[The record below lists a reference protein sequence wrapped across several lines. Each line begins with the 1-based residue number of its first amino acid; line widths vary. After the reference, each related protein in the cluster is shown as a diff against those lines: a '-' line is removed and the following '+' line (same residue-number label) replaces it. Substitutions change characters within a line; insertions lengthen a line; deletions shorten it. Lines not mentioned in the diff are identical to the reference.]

1 VAKVKARWK
10 ELRKGVLSI
19 DNINKYI
26 DNHAS
31 QLAEAKD
38 RQFAQYTNLLVPES
52 RNQNQGGRN
61 GGFGGGFGPGM
72 GGFGGGMGGFGGGFG
87 GGDAVG
93 MFAAYRVSSYDEEI
107 SVLKKFFADRIA
119 FLDSN
124 WK

>member
-1 VAKVKARWK
+1 MILNQEKNMKLKKIIGPIIVLLCIGVIAFVFFYVKPFSK
-10 ELRKGVLSI
+10 DKG
-19 DNINKYI
+19 
-26 DNHAS
+26 
-31 QLAEAKD
+31 
-38 RQFAQYTNLLVPES
+38 
-52 RNQNQGGRN
+52 
-61 GGFGGGFGPGM
+61 GM
-72 GGFGGGMGGFGGGFG
+72 GGFGGGMGGFAGGFG

>member
-1 VAKVKARWK
+1 M
-10 ELRKGVLSI
+10 SI

-26 DNHAS
+26 DEHAA

-52 RNQNQGGRN
+52 RNQGQGGRN
-61 GGFGGGFGPGM
+61 GGFGGGFGPGMGGPGM